1 VYCIDP
7 EGFWIDTERGVAMK
21 VNLNTVAAAVGVSR
35 STVSNAYSR
44 PDQLSAELRSRI
56 LDTAR
61 ELGYPGPDPTARSLR
76 RGRAGAIGV
85 LFTADLSHAFTD
97 PYAVRFLRGVA
108 QAAQGQHRGILLV
121 PVGTDDPERATRM
134 VLDAMVDGF
143 CVYCVPDWHPC
154 LSAIRSR
161 DLPLVETERRPD
173 AGPETMYVAIDE
185 AAAAHAAGVHLLG
198 LGHRRVGFVG
208 EWVVAEKRTRR
219 VAVGDVD
226 AVASHV
232 SRERLRGYHRAFGEA
247 GLDPAGLSVVNVAVN
262 GRAEG
267 AAAAELLLDGSPR
280 PTAIVTTTDVIAL
293 GVLDTLAARG
303 LVAGRDVS
311 VVGFDDIPEAGTANL
326 TTVRQPA
333 LEKGRI
339 VGELLLDAP
348 ADRTARQVLL
358 PTQLMVRNSTG
369 PVSSGRT

>member
-1 VYCIDP
+1 M
-7 EGFWIDTERGVAMK
+7 GRATLR
-21 VNLNTVAAAVGVSR
+21 TVAEAVGVSR

-44 PDQLSAELRSRI
+44 PDQLSSDLRARI
-56 LDTAR
+56 LETAR
-61 ELGYPGPDPTARSLR
+61 QLGYPGPDPTARSLR

-85 LFTADLSHAFTD
+85 LFTADLSNAFTD

-108 QAAQGQHRGILLV
+108 QVAEGEHRGLLLV
-121 PVGTDDPERATRM
+121 PVGTDDPQTATRT

-154 LSAIRSR
+154 LAAIRSR
-161 DLPLVETERRPD
+161 GLPLVETERRPD
-173 AGPETMYVAIDE
+173 AGPEAMYVAIDE
-185 AAAAHAAGVHLLG
+185 EAAAHSAGAHLLG

-208 EWVVAEKRTRR
+208 DWVVAEQRTRR
-219 VAVGDVD
+219 VAVSDLD

-232 SRERLRGYHRAFGEA
+232 TRERLRGYRRAFGEA
-247 GLDPAGLSVVNVAVN
+247 DLDPGDLTVVNAAVN

-267 AAAAELLLDGSPR
+267 AAAAELLLDSSPR

-293 GVLDTLAARG
+293 GVLDTLATRG

-311 VVGFDDIPEAGTANL
+311 VVGFDDIPEAAAANL
-326 TTVRQPA
+326 TTIRQPA

-339 VGELLLDAP
+339 AGELLLNTP
-348 ADRTARQVLL
+348 ADRATRQVLL
-358 PTQLMVRNSTG
+358 GTHLMVRGSTG
-369 PVSSGRT
+369 PVLSGRT